1 MFCVREDIPTN
12 LIEVET
18 KPIKGFYVETNLRNE
33 KWLINCSHSAHKN
46 MVGNHLRTL
55 SEKLDIYSTS
65 YGNIIIL
72 FDFNIEMK

>member
-1 MFCVREDIPTN
+1 
-12 LIEVET
+12 
-18 KPIKGFYVETNLRNE
+18 
-33 KWLINCSHSAHKN
+33 

-65 YGNIIIL
+65 YDNIIIL